1 MIDVGD
7 NILNAKLAISASTIY
22 HYTSM
27 SVLPVFFKSKAD
39 IYCTNSKCLN
49 DPTEL
54 YFGPLRFVDYLEVN
68 HIFDK
73 AHAQLL
79 RVNIRE
85 TIQQDWFD
93 AWVMSFSEAEDDL
106 SQWRGYVSG
115 KDGGYSIGFN
125 RKKLVDALSR
135 LTRLEGD
142 NGNHP
147 NKIPILTKCWYF
159 VKDNADINDLYGYM
173 LQRYRDDFDRYQL
186 SPKVDGDIIRNVI
199 ATIFSMSMHIKHDAF
214 RGEREARIIITVPG
228 CNYSKMEVLGG
239 KPRMPLGIPDID
251 VPLYSL
257 IDKIYLSPH
266 GNQDALLAQATWLKK
281 STGANFEIVQSQ
293 IPYDPSR

>member
-7 NILNAKLAISASTIY
+7 KALNVKLAVSASTVY

-27 SVLPVFFKSKAD
+27 SVLPVFFKSNAD
-39 IYCTNSKCLN
+39 LYCTNSKCLN

-73 AHAQLL
+73 ERARLL
-79 RVNIRE
+79 RGNIHE

-115 KDGGYSIGFN
+115 RDGGYSIGFN
-125 RKKLVDALSR
+125 RQKLVDALSR
-135 LTRLEGD
+135 LTILEVDKGE
-142 NGNHP
+142 P
-147 NKIPILTKCWYF
+147 ANKIPIFTKCWYS
-159 VKDNADINDLYGYM
+159 VKDNADIKGLYEYM
-173 LQRYRDDFDRYQL
+173 LRRYRDDFDRYQEL
-186 SPKVDGDIIRNVI
+186 KKVNDDIVRNVI

-228 CNYSKMEVLGG
+228 CNYSQMEVLGG
-239 KPRMPLGIPDID
+239 KPRMPLGIPDIG
-251 VPLYSL
+251 VPLHSL

-281 STGANFEIVQSQ
+281 RTGANFEIVRSQ